1 MLFNQASKGRDVL
14 TDGIKHSPPIA
25 LDGDWGKPEAQ
36 GGRYN
41 VNLLT
46 HPVGEAHMKYKYM
59 NKCDVKHSKYKYQAQ
74 HKV

>member
-1 MLFNQASKGRDVL
+1 MLFNQASKSADVL
-14 TDGIKHSPPIA
+14 TDGIEHSPPIA

-46 HPVGEAHMKYKYM
+46 HPVGEAHMKYKYIEQVG
-59 NKCDVKHSKYKYQAQ
+59 C
-74 HKV
+74 

>member
-1 MLFNQASKGRDVL
+1 MLFNQASKSADVL
-14 TDGIKHSPPIA
+14 TDGIKHSPSVA

-46 HPVGEAHMKYKYM
+46 HPVGEAHMKYKYIEQ
-59 NKCDVKHSKYKYQAQ
+59 V
-74 HKV
+74 